1 VIELSKQT
9 NALSGD
15 ELFTLTAKVYLKAKK
30 TRGTFTR
37 DINNLV
43 DMDSPMV
50 IEKDGKL
57 APNIK
62 LIADRLPFSL

>member
-1 VIELSKQT
+1 MWVVYAKQS

-37 DINNLV
+37 DINSLV
-43 DMDSPMV
+43 DMELPMV
-50 IEKDGKL
+50 IQKGC
-57 APNIK
+57 
-62 LIADRLPFSL
+62 SLL